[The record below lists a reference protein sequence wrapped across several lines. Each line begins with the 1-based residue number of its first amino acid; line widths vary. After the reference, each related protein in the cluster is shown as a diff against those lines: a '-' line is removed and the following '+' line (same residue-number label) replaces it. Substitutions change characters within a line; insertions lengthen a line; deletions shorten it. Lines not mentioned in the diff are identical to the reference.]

1 MQDST
6 HLLRQINPSFIQD
19 GKITSQAF
27 SPTPKDDKKL
37 SCYDGD
43 LIDPPMAYDHFSE
56 SLGLRSVGV
65 VSVTVGECS
74 STGLTAS
81 PDPEPYPE
89 HSIIDFD
96 GNSPN
101 DIRRKAKSL
110 RSIAEQRGWLFKP

>member
-1 MQDST
+1 MKGST

-43 LIDPPMAYDHFSE
+43 QIDPPSAHCHFVE

-65 VSVTVGECS
+65 VSVTVAECGS
-74 STGLTAS
+74 LELQAL
-81 PDPEPYPE
+81 PDPEQFIE
-89 HSIIDFD
+89 HAIIDFD
-96 GNSPN
+96 GNEKN
-101 DIRRKAKSL
+101 DIKRKSKLL
-110 RSIAEQRGWLFKP
+110 RTMAEQRDWLYKS